1 MKIKERI
8 IEYVHSK
15 GIGAESIRYIIVGV
29 LTTVVNYALFE
40 LMQGVLGIDVTV
52 SNVASISVSIL
63 FAYIT
68 NKIIVFRR
76 HSDTLGALTFEFL
89 KFVGSRL
96 FTMALEVGIVYL
108 FHNVLGYS
116 ARLFKLVAL
125 VFVIIVNYILS
136 KVIVF
141 REEKNKET

>member
-1 MKIKERI
+1 MRLKERI
-8 IEYVHSK
+8 IKYVRSK

-29 LTTVVNYALFE
+29 LTTVINYAMFE
-40 LMQGVLGIDVTV
+40 LMQGVIGIDVTV

-68 NKIIVFRR
+68 NKHIVFRR
-76 HSDTLGALTFEFL
+76 HSDSLGALALEFL
-89 KFVGSRL
+89 KFVASRL

-116 ARLFKLVAL
+116 ARLFKLIAL
-125 VFVIIVNYILS
+125 VFVIVVNYILS

-141 REEKNKET
+141 SEKK